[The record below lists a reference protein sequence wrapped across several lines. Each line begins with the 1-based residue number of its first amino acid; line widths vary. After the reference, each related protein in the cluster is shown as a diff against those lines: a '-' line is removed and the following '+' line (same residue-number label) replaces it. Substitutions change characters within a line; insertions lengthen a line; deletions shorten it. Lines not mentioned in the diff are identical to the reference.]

1 MNADVTVREV
11 MNQEYVGVSEPDE
24 LIETVELLLREEA
37 EVAIVLRGSEPIGVV
52 TERDI
57 LALLVE
63 GPDPET
69 ATVEE
74 AMTASVPT
82 VAPETSLERATDEMS
97 ARSASVLIVT
107 DGDEPLGI
115 ITKEDLLTSRTVHP
129 GGAEQTVETTAPAA
143 GAVAATEATT
153 ESGEPVDAFE
163 EQGICE
169 VCGSLT
175 RDLSSFNGQL
185 LCAECRD
192 M

>member
-69 ATVEE
+69 ATVED

-97 ARSASVLIVT
+97 SRSASVLVVI
-107 DGDEPLGI
+107 DGGEPLGI

-129 GGAEQTVETTAPAA
+129 GGTEQTVEATATAA
-143 GAVAATEATT
+143 GAVTATEATT
-153 ESGEPVDAFE
+153 EGGEPAEVFE